1 MKRVL
6 VADTLQAV
14 GRRALRKHGLEGGR
28 RRLLD
33 EAAMIARIG
42 EYEGLIVR
50 SAPRVTRAALAVASR
65 LEVIG
70 RAGAGVDTIDV
81 DAATER
87 GVIVMNTP
95 GGNTT
100 AVAEHTLALLLALA
114 RRVTV
119 ADAALKA
126 GRWEKNRLQGVE
138 LLGKTLGILGLGRI
152 GAEVARR
159 ALGFRMQ
166 VLAYDPYLTRE
177 AAERLGVSSVEL
189 DELLTRSDFITIH
202 TPLTGDT
209 RHLIGDAEL
218 ARMKPG
224 VRLINCARGGIIDEA
239 ALVRGLASGQVGGA
253 GIDVFEQEPP
263 PADHPL
269 LRFEQVVV
277 TPHLGAA
284 TDEAQSAAPCHRRP
298 GGRRPCAA
306 SSQRGQLPSMD
317 AETARA
323 GPTRGWRRP
332 WDDSWPRW
340 PRDDGRGAADLAGDV
355 AQRPTARSRWRSPR
369 RAQHDPGRACDRRER
384 QLIAK
389 SRGLRV
395 SETSTSEAAAI
406 PACSPRAAHRPG
418 VSSVAARCSTTSRAS
433 SPSTASRWRR
443 CRTAHVVFANQKC
456 RASWAHRHPVRP
468 IRDQHRRHELGRE
481 RRGGRAYRSST
492 CDDAMPRPRWRR
504 SARARHVSPASS
516 ACNRP
521 PLPAPGAFGTA
532 PATRARMMGL

>member
-6 VADTLQAV
+6 VTDGLQAV
-14 GRRALRKHGLEGGR
+14 GVDALRKHGLEVEVTGS
-28 RRLLD
+28 LD
-33 EAAMIARIG
+33 ERALIARLG

-50 SAPRVTRAALAVASR
+50 SATKVTRAAIAAGTR

-87 GVIVMNTP
+87 GIIVMNTP

-114 RRVTV
+114 RRVAV
-119 ADAALKA
+119 ADATLKA

-152 GAEVARR
+152 GGEVARR

-177 AAERLGVSSVEL
+177 AAERLGVDSVEL

-209 RHLIGDAEL
+209 RHLIGEAEL

-239 ALVRGLASGQVGGA
+239 ALARALASGQVGGA

-269 LRFEQVVV
+269 LRFEQVVL

-284 TDEAQSAAPCHRRP
+284 TDEAQSAVAL
-298 GGRRPCAA
+298 AIA
-306 SSQRGQLPSMD
+306 DQVADVLVRGVVSNAVNLPTVD
-317 AETARA
+317 AETLREQAPYAGLAAAMGRFLAQMAEGRMAEARL
-323 GPTRGWRRP
+323 TY
-332 WDDSWPRW
+332 
-340 PRDDGRGAADLAGDV
+340 AGDV
-355 AQRPTARSRWRSPR
+355 AQRPTAGLTLAFLRGVLGTIL
-369 RAQHDPGRACDRRER
+369 AEHVTDVNAM
-384 QLIAK
+384 LIAK
-389 SRGLRV
+389 GRGLRV
-395 SETSTSEAAAI
+395 TETSTSESAGYSSLLTAEL
-406 PACSPRAAHRPG
+406 RTDRG
-418 VSSVAARCSTTSRAS
+418 VSSVAGTLFHREPRFVAIDGFSLEAV
-433 SPSTASRWRR
+433 PQGFML
-443 CRTAHVVFANQKC
+443 VFANQDVPGVVGRIGTLC
-456 RASWAHRHPVRP
+456 GHHGINIAGM
-468 IRDQHRRHELGRE
+468 QLGRE
-481 RRGGRAYRSST
+481 RRGGRAVSILNL
-492 CDDAMPRPRWRR
+492 DDPMPPVALDEIRAMPDIVF
-504 SARARHVSPASS
+504 ARLVR
-516 ACNRP
+516 
-521 PLPAPGAFGTA
+521 L
-532 PATRARMMGL
+532 